1 MGTHYD
7 TLGVKQG
14 SSTQEIRKAYL
25 RRARALHPDRQQ
37 GRSETDARR
46 AEKAMQQV
54 NVAWN
59 VLSDTKKKSE
69 YDQSLKPRRA
79 ASQATRPATQQRT
92 AQQRPQPRQP
102 TPQQARPAAERPQN
116 RPIDE
121 DPGDGSISVWA
132 SMPVLLVLGLLLG
145 ILIVTAF
152 AGDKTD
158 DAPSTPGQ
166 QSAQLDV
173 GDCFALIGNTPRE
186 RSCASGASDGQVV
199 EIGPEPGNC
208 PGNTQSLLDPNT
220 NFFLCWARMV
230 PGSSNT
236 IPAN

>member
-14 SSTQEIRKAYL
+14 STTQEIRKAYL

-37 GRSETDARR
+37 GRSPTDARR

-59 VLSDTKKKSE
+59 VLSDPKKKSE
-69 YDQSLKPRRA
+69 YDNGLKPRRA
-79 ASQATRPATQQRT
+79 TATPARTNTPRAAT
-92 AQQRPQPRQP
+92 AQP
-102 TPQQARPAAERPQN
+102 ARPAAKRPAAKTPRQAAS
-116 RPIDE
+116 RTIDE
-121 DPGDGSISVWA
+121 ESGDGSISVWA

-152 AGDKTD
+152 AGGDRD
-158 DAPSTPGQ
+158 NAPRVPP
-166 QSAQLDV
+166 SAQLDV
-173 GDCFALIGNTPRE
+173 GDCFALVGNVPRE
-186 RSCASGASDGQVV
+186 RSCASGTSDGKVV
-199 EIGPEPGNC
+199 EIGPERGNC
-208 PGNTQSLLDPNT
+208 PENTQSLLDPNT
-220 NFFLCWARMV
+220 DFFLCWARMI

-236 IPAN
+236 VP

>member
-25 RRARALHPDRQQ
+25 RRARALHPDRQL
-37 GRSETDARR
+37 GRTPTDARR

-59 VLSDTKKKSE
+59 VLSDPKKKSD
-69 YDQSLKPRRA
+69 YDQGLKPRRSS
-79 ASQATRPATQQRT
+79 SQTARPATT
-92 AQQRPQPRQP
+92 PKAQPRPQAQRP
-102 TPQQARPAAERPQN
+102 AVSRPAAAPKTRPDD
-116 RPIDE
+116 RTIDE
-121 DPGDGSISVWA
+121 EPGDGSISVWA

-145 ILIVTAF
+145 ILIVAAF
-152 AGDKTD
+152 AGGGSS
-158 DAPSTPGQ
+158 DAPDVPP

-186 RSCASGASDGQVV
+186 RSCASGTSDGKVV
-199 EIGPEPGNC
+199 EVGPEPGNC
-208 PGNTQSLLDPNT
+208 PENTQSLLDPNT
-220 NFFLCWARMV
+220 DFFLCWARMV

-236 IPAN
+236 VPGN

>member
-14 SSTQEIRKAYL
+14 SSPTEIRKAYL

-54 NVAWN
+54 NIAWN
-59 VLSDTKKKSE
+59 VLSDPKKKSE
-69 YDQSLKPRRA
+69 YDKGL
-79 ASQATRPATQQRT
+79 RPKKSGSPPSRPSA
-92 AQQRPQPRQP
+92 QRP
-102 TPQQARPAAERPQN
+102 PQQSPRPAAQRAAPPRTTQSN
-116 RPIDE
+116 RQIDE
-121 DPGDGSISVWA
+121 EPGDGSISVWA

-152 AGDKTD
+152 AGGQGGNAP
-158 DAPSTPGQ
+158 DAPR

-173 GDCFALIGNTPRE
+173 GDCFVLIGDVPRE
-186 RSCASGASDGQVV
+186 RSCASGTSDGKVV
-199 EIGPEPGNC
+199 EVGPEPGNC
-208 PGNTQSLLDPNT
+208 PEDTQSLLDPNT
-220 NFFLCWARMV
+220 EFFLCWARMI

-236 IPAN
+236 VPSGS